1 MSGVSEVLIWLALL
15 GGTAAAAAA
24 LYGHYYVLPGWL
36 TGPEICRLEDG
47 GCGVLFRSPRSA
59 LLGVPNATLGLALYA
74 LLVTGL
80 LVHAPSWV
88 LLTMTLPAVAMSA
101 FLGRSL
107 IVNGHQ
113 CRICWTGHISNGVLF
128 AVLLYRTMGPGH

>member
-1 MSGVSEVLIWLALL
+1 MSDVLIWLALL

-36 TGPEICRLEDG
+36 TGPEICQLEDG

-59 LLGVPNATLGLALYA
+59 LLGIPNATLGLALYA
-74 LLVTGL
+74 LLTTGL
-80 LVHAPSWV
+80 IIHAPPLV
-88 LLTMTLPAVAMSA
+88 LLTMTVPAVAMSA

-113 CRICWTGHISNGVLF
+113 CRICWTGHISNAVLF
-128 AVLLYRTMGPGH
+128 AMLLYRMLGTGR